1 VGIKF
6 KSKKAMD
13 AYLDRLTRPQKRPPS
28 PVKGE
33 QQKDTP
39 AR

>member
-1 VGIKF
+1 MGIKF
-6 KSKKAMD
+6 KSKSARD

-28 PVKGE
+28 PVDGE
-33 QQKDTP
+33 QKAKPP